1 MRKFG
6 FSKSWIIVTFSELV
20 FPRFP
25 QQAKNCVAPKVS
37 RNRDGGVVKKILG
50 SVLNLIP
57 FLEKG
62 DEGLVSDIVIGDKVQ
77 PISTKSSLSPHG

>member
-1 MRKFG
+1 
-6 FSKSWIIVTFSELV
+6 
-20 FPRFP
+20 
-25 QQAKNCVAPKVS
+25 VAPKVS